1 MIPSGMPQASVTLP
15 PSSGEVL
22 EADIG
27 DVRLT
32 QRAAL
37 LLDCLADHAGESFPT
52 VLDDSELEGAY
63 RLFGNRT
70 CSSEPRASGRA
81 CSRMTTPHQA
91 CISAALRSG

>member
-22 EADIG
+22 EADVG

-37 LLDCLADHAGESFPT
+37 LLDCLADHAGESFPK
-52 VLDDSELEGAY
+52 VLDESDIEGAY
-63 RLFGNRT
+63 RFSATGPVRVNR
-70 CSSEPRASGRA
+70 
-81 CSRMTTPHQA
+81 
-91 CISAALRSG
+91 ALRVAPVLG